1 MRTLEN
7 SVQEIT
13 LKFRK
18 NGLLTKGEA
27 DGKDGWMLA
36 KFFFGVSTNKRKKRV
51 ALSIHLDRST
61 LVNRGFISTTADG
74 KGQR

>member
-18 NGLLTKGEA
+18 NGLLTKGET

-36 KFFFGVSTNKRKKRV
+36 KFFFGVSTNKRKKKGRI
-51 ALSIHLDRST
+51 IHPS
-61 LVNRGFISTTADG
+61 
-74 KGQR
+74 